1 MKQYRIVYFAIIIGL
16 VLALQP
22 LDRAVEYDRLVLGL
36 QQPTPWF
43 QIAARGAAGETE
55 LAVTGVTGVIVG
67 AALGGF
73 REVAA
78 TMLWMKTHEYWESGQ
93 ALQVKALWL
102 MRLVTLLD
110 PHWLEPWRITAW
122 HLAYNLYVETD
133 DPALQSK
140 YLQMGVDCLKEG
152 VSWNPDRYDLYVEL
166 GWTYFDKVED
176 FEEAAKWFEAS
187 KFYPH
192 PEYVDRLV
200 GHAYERM
207 PDIPRALDA
216 YDYCLKR
223 DPTDGTAK
231 GATIT
236 IRERYLHPWYF
247 MEAGEYDKA
256 LALMDTHLL
265 AKPDSTLALHVKGYL
280 AEQAGD
286 TRLAYE
292 TWKRAGD
299 GSALDFHAQRR
310 AVELAHQLGIPTKDT
325 PQYIYMQRQARTQK
339 RMDGSVPGRDNLKR

>member
-1 MKQYRIVYFAIIIGL
+1 
-16 VLALQP
+16 
-22 LDRAVEYDRLVLGL
+22 
-36 QQPTPWF
+36 
-43 QIAARGAAGETE
+43 
-55 LAVTGVTGVIVG
+55 
-67 AALGGF
+67 
-73 REVAA
+73 
-78 TMLWMKTHEYWESGQ
+78 
-93 ALQVKALWL
+93 

-133 DPALQSK
+133 DPELQSK

-192 PEYVDRLV
+192 PAYVDRLV

-207 PDIPRALDA
+207 PDVPRALDA

-223 DPTDGTAK
+223 DPMDGTAK
-231 GATIT
+231 GATLT
-236 IRERYLHPWYF
+236 IRERYLRPWNL
-247 MEAGEYDKA
+247 MEDGKHDEA
-256 LALMDTHLL
+256 LAAIDEYLL
-265 AKPDSTLALHVKGYL
+265 AKPDSSLGMHVKGHV
-280 AEQAGD
+280 AEDAGKLK
-286 TRLAYE
+286 LAYQ

-299 GSALDFHAQRR
+299 ESALDFHAQRKT
-310 AVELAHQLGIPTKDT
+310 VELAHELGIPVEDT
-325 PQYIYMQRQARTQK
+325 AQSIYMQRRGPK
-339 RMDGSVPGRDNLKR
+339 RMDGAMPGRERFQR